1 MTDKKKAKIKADP
14 PELSEEDLEGAQGGL
29 SLQQSSPLMKVREAA
44 LSAPDKLLKPRT
56 TR

>member
-1 MTDKKKAKIKADP
+1 MTDKKKDKIKADP

-29 SLQQSSPLMKVREAA
+29 SLQGSPLMKVREAA